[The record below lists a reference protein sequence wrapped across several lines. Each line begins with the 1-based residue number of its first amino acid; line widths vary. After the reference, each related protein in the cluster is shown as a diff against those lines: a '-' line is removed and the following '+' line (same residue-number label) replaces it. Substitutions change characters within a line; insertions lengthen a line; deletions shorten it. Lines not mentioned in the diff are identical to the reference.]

1 MGLEF
6 SSYLWYS
13 QTQTLENRVEKMCT
27 FINSN
32 FCNKKVAFLP
42 FAGRKSHSNLLL
54 IRLHIS
60 ASGGQSTGDFLIKI
74 FCMSVAA
81 HANAQGAG
89 SALGWMELQI
99 F

>member
-1 MGLEF
+1 
-6 SSYLWYS
+6 
-13 QTQTLENRVEKMCT
+13 MCSLINNKFEWLFRPAKGKKAT
-27 FINSN
+27 FLLQ
-32 FCNKKVAFLP
+32 K
-42 FAGRKSHSNLLL
+42 LLL
-54 IRLHIS
+54 IKVHIS

-89 SALGWMELQI
+89 STLGWMELQI